1 MSRPKIL
8 VLGGYGDAGR
18 AVVHALCATGRFDV
32 LAAGRNAKKLEPLQA
47 IGVEVMQLDVRDMTA
62 LEAGVRKAGLVVNCV
77 GPYIG
82 TGAEIAA
89 VVQASGAV
97 YIDIASEQEHYRRL
111 TQVVEPTGS
120 LVIAGAGAYPGLS
133 GLLLLALLE
142 QHPGATKAEL
152 ALIAGPPANPEAG
165 GAQSVTA
172 VIELA
177 YPLQALRNGGLVS
190 IRPGAHREFVFPAPF
205 GARAALVWPQ
215 LEALMLEPKLTDLET
230 HVALGH
236 APLPRPWVLRLISWL
251 RPVPGSL
258 SLRLISRYLGSR
270 RVAEDEATQNKGA
283 LWASVR
289 QGDAVHTMS
298 VLTSD
303 LNAAT
308 AWLPV
313 LLANRWADGELVGNG
328 LVHAAQVLPPS
339 EAVELAKQ
347 SSTFVFCEDDAPP
360 P

>member
-18 AVVHALCATGRFDV
+18 AVIDALRQDDRFDV
-32 LAAGRNAKKLEPLQA
+32 IAAGRNPKKLKALEDLG
-47 IGVEVMQLDVRDMTA
+47 IEVVQLDVRDTAA
-62 LEAGVRKAGLVVNCV
+62 LEACVRKAGLVVNCV

-111 TQVVEPTGS
+111 TRIVEPTGS

-152 ALIAGPPANPEAG
+152 ALIAGSPANPDAG

-177 YPLQALRNGGLVS
+177 FPLQALRGGGLVS
-190 IRPGAHREFVFPAPF
+190 IQPGAHREFVFPKPF
-205 GARAALVWPQ
+205 GEREALVWPQ
-215 LEALMLEPKLTDLET
+215 LEALMLEPNLTDLET

-236 APLPRPWVLRLISWL
+236 APLPHPWVLRLISWL

-270 RVAEDEATQNKGA
+270 RVVEDEATQNQGA
-283 LWASVR
+283 VFASVR
-289 QGDAVHTMS
+289 QAGEVRTLS
-298 VLTSD
+298 VLTRD
-303 LNAAT
+303 LTAAT

-313 LLANRWADGELVGNG
+313 LLANRWADGELVGTG
-328 LVHAAQVLPPS
+328 LVHAAQVLPPT
-339 EAVELAKQ
+339 EAVKMAKR
-347 SSTFVFCEDDAPP
+347 SSTFSFED
-360 P
+360 